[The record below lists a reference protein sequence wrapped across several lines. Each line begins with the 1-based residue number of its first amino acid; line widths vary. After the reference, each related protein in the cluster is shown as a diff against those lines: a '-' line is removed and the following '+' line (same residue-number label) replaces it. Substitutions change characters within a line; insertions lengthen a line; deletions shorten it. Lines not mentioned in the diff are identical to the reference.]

1 MGLGISNSGQG
12 SPATSTVVAD
22 EEGGPQLLEELGT
35 DERGTAMIARE
46 RLPAETFEIA
56 VPLRVYGAPAEVE
69 GREFRGLV
77 V

>member
-1 MGLGISNSGQG
+1 MVEQER
-12 SPATSTVVAD
+12 
-22 EEGGPQLLEELGT
+22 EESQLLEELGT
-35 DERGTAMIARE
+35 DERGTALIARE

-69 GREFRGLV
+69 GREFGGLV